1 MGSRHA
7 GLEKPTRGKF
17 GSIDIGFFGSDCDH
31 IRAVCAKI
39 AKEIPHS
46 TTYVDADHTAFD
58 NPDFCNRTDAVFTQE
73 IIDQGLQSTLHTELS
88 ISDLS
93 PHVNHRTNIALVNGN
108 HFETEHTVWIWNS
121 KKESSA
127 RKRAVQRKNCKIIVV
142 DDLQSIPFDLRDEL
156 PADIQVVHPDDERL
170 VQLIAGLYPT
180 PPIFGLVL
188 AGGKSTR
195 MGYDKTQI
203 AHHGKPQ
210 YQHAFELLSG
220 ICEKTFLSVAK
231 ETNAQIPTLVDRF
244 IDFGPFGA
252 ILTAFATH
260 PNAAWLVL
268 AADLPLVD
276 NDHLKEL
283 LANRSMAH
291 NATAFLNPITGFADP
306 LCALYEPNIYPD
318 LLHFLS
324 RGYSCPR
331 KVLINT
337 PTNLI
342 APVDPEKLF
351 NLNTPEDLG
360 KLNAKAGR

>member
-1 MGSRHA
+1 MGRHA
-7 GLEKPTRGKF
+7 GLEKPLRGKF
-17 GSIDIGFFGSDCDH
+17 GNVDIGFFGSDCDH

-39 AKEIPHS
+39 AREIQHS

-58 NPDFCNRTDAVFTQE
+58 APDFCNRSDAAFRQE
-73 IIDQGLQSTLHTELS
+73 IIDQGLQSSLHIDLS

-93 PHVNHRTNIALVNGN
+93 SIVNHRTNIAFVNAN
-108 HFETEHTVWIWNS
+108 HFETAQTVWIWNQ
-121 KKESSA
+121 KKEASV
-127 RKRAVQRKNCKIIVV
+127 RKRHLQRKNCKIIVAT
-142 DDLQSIPFDLRDEL
+142 DIENIPLDLRNEFS
-156 PADIQVVHPDDERL
+156 ADIQIVHPDDDRL
-170 VQLIAGLYPT
+170 PQIVASLYT
-180 PPIFGLVL
+180 PPPIYGLVL

-195 MGYDKTQI
+195 MGYDKTRI

-210 YQHAFELLSG
+210 YQHAFEMLSG
-220 ICEKTFLSVAK
+220 LCEKTFLSVGSENNDKQLPA
-231 ETNAQIPTLVDRF
+231 LVDRF

-268 AADLPLVD
+268 ASDMPLVD
-276 NDHLKEL
+276 RHHLSEL
-283 LANRSMAH
+283 LSNRSLAH

-324 RGYSCPR
+324 KGYSCPR

-337 PTNLI
+337 PTHLI
-342 APVDPEKLF
+342 APTDPQKLF
-351 NLNTPEDLG
+351 NLNTPEDLE
-360 KLNAKAGR
+360 KLNLKDGQ